1 MQASQDFPSKFV
13 SIAET
18 WSTVDESAKI
28 TGTALVAI
36 ISRNGNLY
44 TKEELARFDNKTVPL
59 NWEHNPDKI
68 IGTATFNYNPELE
81 TVFYEGE
88 ITDPAAAALARN
100 KLLFTSI
107 EANPASATT
116 VCNNPGECF
125 SMPRGLQ
132 PVALALTETPGVT
145 VTSVKV
151 LESFLKEH
159 SSDLEK
165 KYAPNQTNLKNED
178 HIEKLLQL
186 AKEVSKQLEAYN
198 KEHKCPDCGEFK

>member
-1 MQASQDFPSKFV
+1 VQDQKQFIT
-13 SIAET
+13 IAET
-18 WSTVDESAKI
+18 FSKVDESAKI

-44 TKEELARFDNKTVPL
+44 TKEELARFDNITVPL
-59 NWEHNPDKI
+59 NWEHDSSKI

-88 ITDPAAAALARN
+88 ITDPAAAMLARN

-107 EANPASATT
+107 EANPASATK

-151 LESFLKEH
+151 LESYLREH
-159 SSDLEK
+159 GDDLEK

-178 HIEKLLQL
+178 HIEKLLLL
-186 AKEVSKQLEAYN
+186 AKEVSKALEVYN
-198 KEHKCPDCGEFK
+198 NEHICPDCGKVK